1 MFPLKAT
8 FHSKISM
15 RGQREV
21 GQIQRNNR
29 PHVQCGSSLT
39 GKTSSVYLISHSHS
53 QKIADGEVAFTFPNR
68 KYFDLTIWF
77 KGL

>member
-39 GKTSSVYLISHSHS
+39 GKTSSVYLISHSH
-53 QKIADGEVAFTFPNR
+53 
-68 KYFDLTIWF
+68 
-77 KGL
+77 